1 MNLVIGF
8 VNGKERKFN
17 VDDVDVSEEF
27 GYLKA
32 YKNKL
37 QVGMFSINQVCYWYV
52 ED

>member
-8 VNGKERKFN
+8 VNGKERKFI

-32 YKNKL
+32 YKGDFQIGL
-37 QVGMFSINQVCYWYV
+37 FSFNQVCYWYL

>member
-8 VNGKERKFN
+8 VNGNERKFKI
-17 VDDVDVSEEF
+17 DDVDVSEEL

-32 YKNKL
+32 YKNK
-37 QVGMFSINQVCYWYV
+37 QQIGMFSFNQVSYWYV

>member
-17 VDDVDVSEEF
+17 VDDFDVSEDL

-32 YKNKL
+32 FKDDL
-37 QVGMFSINQVCYWYV
+37 QIGMFSFNQVSYWYV